1 MRPTTVKTPATAP
14 VLEKNELE
22 DDEVCA
28 LGVTVEVTNE
38 VEVIVSTK
46 PPDVVTSWA
55 VVGVGLLVDPAGE
68 DDDCVDPAPE
78 VVGVVAEAD
87 VEGVDVVALDVVVV
101 GAAVVAV
108 VGVAAVVEGLGGAA
122 VVEVGNETG
131 TEVAIAR

>member
-1 MRPTTVKTPATAP
+1 
-14 VLEKNELE
+14 LE

-87 VEGVDVVALDVVVV
+87 VDGVDVVALVVVVV

-108 VGVAAVVEGLGGAA
+108 VGVAAVVEGLGGALA
-122 VVEVGNETG
+122 TTSEFDRGVEK
-131 TEVAIAR
+131 EVTLTQ